1 MSHLCRTF
9 VCLLSYF
16 LIYGIMAYLC
26 ALTPFVCDDFGYWP
40 YSDAQMSF
48 RFGLDHFWRFHT
60 IHWQTVN
67 GRTIAHLIVQ
77 FGILWKPLLHVFLTP
92 LIFCLMLFL
101 GQYLIWGDSRR
112 IFANFISPL
121 FLFCCIWLFT
131 PVFGIDYLWRT
142 GAGNYLYT
150 TALIFLFLCPCR
162 KWLAAP
168 AWRPNPFLIPFW
180 LFLGLCAGWTNENFG
195 ILAAAGPLEHLDF
208 NFIHS
213 HTIRTSLS
221 HRLD

>member
-92 LIFCLMLFL
+92 LIFCLMLSL

-112 IFANFISPL
+112 IFANFISPPCSSSAASGSSL
-121 FLFCCIWLFT
+121 QYSALITFGELARETICIPLRLYSSSF
-131 PVFGIDYLWRT
+131 VH
-142 GAGNYLYT
+142 AGNGWQL
-150 TALIFLFLCPCR
+150 R
-162 KWLAAP
+162 
-168 AWRPNPFLIPFW
+168 
-180 LFLGLCAGWTNENFG
+180 LGAQ
-195 ILAAAGPLEHLDF
+195 
-208 NFIHS
+208 IHS
-213 HTIRTSLS
+213 
-221 HRLD
+221 